1 MMDSPEIIHA
11 RSVRFVE
18 SLDKLGR
25 GIIGIATMLSII
37 DEEETKANL
46 PADKENFFEST
57 RGLAHKI
64 NNGRKS

>member
-1 MMDSPEIIHA
+1 MDSPEIIHA
-11 RSVRFVE
+11 RSVRLAE

-25 GIIGIATMLSII
+25 GIIEITTMLSVI

-46 PADKENFFEST
+46 ADDKKWFFGAT
-57 RGLAHKI
+57 RELAHKI